1 MGRLDSWR
9 VSTRIQ
15 LLVGLMLLGLLALCV
30 VALAQLRDSML
41 EDRKAKT
48 KNLIE
53 VGVGVLAHHHRLA

>member
-30 VALAQLRDSML
+30 VALA
-41 EDRKAKT
+41 
-48 KNLIE
+48 
-53 VGVGVLAHHHRLA
+53 